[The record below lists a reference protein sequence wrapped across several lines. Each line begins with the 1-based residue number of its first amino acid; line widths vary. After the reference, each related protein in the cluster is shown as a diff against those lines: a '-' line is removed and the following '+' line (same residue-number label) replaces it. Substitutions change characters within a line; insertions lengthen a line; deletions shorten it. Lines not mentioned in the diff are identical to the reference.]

1 MDFQSPR
8 QRYTIY
14 SIQLAQQFFFSW
26 INRFPRILY
35 AKEELKGHDSASFTL
50 AACKLQLF
58 YFIYNNCKVINIDL
72 TWQSKKL
79 PYPIWS
85 QGQGHSRM
93 CCKSSGSSP
102 SQARWPIRGPPQHRS
117 GCNAAAVPDLADAA
131 PLTGILTAQ
140 LAKLKLICCDRFI
153 VLYTFLIVL

>member
-1 MDFQSPR
+1 MWSNIAYTIFNLESFQKLIFAQMLPSFAHNKNLIKQKKKRAERVMDFQSPR

-26 INRFPRILY
+26 INRSPRILY

-72 TWQSKKL
+72 TW
-79 PYPIWS
+79 
-85 QGQGHSRM
+85 
-93 CCKSSGSSP
+93 
-102 SQARWPIRGPPQHRS
+102 
-117 GCNAAAVPDLADAA
+117 
-131 PLTGILTAQ
+131 
-140 LAKLKLICCDRFI
+140 
-153 VLYTFLIVL
+153 